1 MIVPHDSLTVTTRC
15 PSAAALRR
23 LPRHASVHTVID
35 VLVAGG
41 GPAGWAVAAAC
52 ARLGL
57 DTELV
62 DPAPDRPWRATY
74 GSWRGELPADA
85 EVAVAASGRGEAI
98 GTTRHRLGWDYVVL
112 DNRTLRDGFAAA
124 PVRVVQGRVRDARPD
139 ADGVTADLDGG
150 QRRAAILLDATGAV
164 RSVLRVT
171 PRRPAAEQTAVG
183 VLVDADAARHLV
195 SPGSALFMDWRPH
208 HGETGWPTFLYA
220 VPVTPDRVLLE
231 ETSLARRPGLGMA
244 VLRRR
249 LHARLAHHRIA
260 VPTGGEERVRIPVD
274 RPLPA
279 TPHWREPV
287 VPFGAASPLVHPA
300 TGYSVATALRMAPR
314 LAIAV
319 RDARQGGGSA
329 AAGAAA
335 WRTVWSPAALAVHT
349 LRRRSL
355 ESLLRFPPHLVAEF
369 FDVFFALP
377 QQHRWAY
384 LTGREDVRGS
394 AAAMAA
400 LFAAS
405 PWWLR
410 RQLVLGALAPRAV
423 DVKAIS

>member
-1 MIVPHDSLTVTTRC
+1 M
-15 PSAAALRR
+15 
-23 LPRHASVHTVID
+23 ID

-74 GSWRGELPADA
+74 GSWRGELPDQFDA
-85 EVAVAASGRGEAI
+85 AVAATGSGQAI
-98 GTTRHRLGWDYVVL
+98 GTTGHRLGWEYVVL
-112 DNRTLRDGFAAA
+112 DNGALRDRLGAA
-124 PVRVVQGRVRDARPD
+124 PVRVVKGRVRDARPD
-139 ADGVTADLDGG
+139 PNGVTADLDGS
-150 QRRAAILLDATGAV
+150 QRRASLLLDATGAA
-164 RSVLRVT
+164 RSVLGANR
-171 PRRPAAEQTAVG
+171 RRPTAEQTAVG
-183 VLVDADAARHLV
+183 VLVDADAARDLV
-195 SPGSALFMDWRPH
+195 TPGTALFMDWRPH
-208 HGETGWPTFLYA
+208 HGEPGWPTFLYA

-231 ETSLARRPGLGMA
+231 ETSLARRPGLALA

-260 VPTGGEERVRIPVD
+260 VPTGSEERVRIPVD

-279 TPHWREPV
+279 VSDWRGPV

-300 TGYSVATALRMAPR
+300 TGYSVATSLRLAPR
-314 LAIAV
+314 VAAAV
-319 RDARQGGGSA
+319 REGLQRGGSA

-355 ESLLRFPPHLVAEF
+355 ESLLRFPPELVPDF
-369 FDVFFALP
+369 FDVFFSLAER
-377 QQHRWAY
+377 HRWAY
-384 LTGREDVRGS
+384 LTGREDVQGS
-394 AAAMAA
+394 AAAMGA

-410 RQLVLGALAPRAV
+410 RRLVFGALDPRELTG
-423 DVKAIS
+423 

>member
-1 MIVPHDSLTVTTRC
+1 M
-15 PSAAALRR
+15 
-23 LPRHASVHTVID
+23 ID

-74 GSWRGELPADA
+74 GSWRGELPDDADA
-85 EVAVAASGRGEAI
+85 AVAASGRGEAI
-98 GTTRHRLGWDYVVL
+98 GTTGHRLGWEYVVL
-112 DNRTLRDGFAAA
+112 DNSALRDGFAAA
-124 PVRVVQGRVRDARPD
+124 PVKVLTGRVREAHADP
-139 ADGVTADLDGG
+139 DGVTVDLAGG
-150 QRRAAILLDATGAV
+150 QRRAAILIDATGAA
-164 RSVLRVT
+164 RSVLGT
-171 PRRPAAEQTAVG
+171 TLRRPAAEQTAVG
-183 VLVDADAARHLV
+183 VLVDADAAAAV
-195 SPGSALFMDWRPH
+195 VTPGNALFMDWRPH
-208 HGETGWPTFLYA
+208 HGEPGWPTFLYA
-220 VPVTPDRVLLE
+220 IPVTSNRVLLE
-231 ETSLARRPGLGMA
+231 ETSLARRPGLGLA

-260 VPTGGEERVRIPVD
+260 VPDGGEERVRIPVD
-274 RPLPA
+274 RALPA
-279 TPHWREPV
+279 AQDWRKAV

-300 TGYSVATALRMAPR
+300 TGYSVAAALRLAPR
-314 LAIAV
+314 LGTAV
-319 RDARQGGGSA
+319 RDALQRGGSA
-329 AAGAAA
+329 AAGVAA

-355 ESLLRFPPHLVAEF
+355 ESLLRFPAGLVPEF

-377 QQHRWAY
+377 ERHRWAY

-394 AAAMAA
+394 AAAMGA

-410 RQLVLGALAPRAV
+410 RRLVVGALDPRTLSALDDEV
-423 DVKAIS
+423 NVIRDAGR

>member
-1 MIVPHDSLTVTTRC
+1 M
-15 PSAAALRR
+15 
-23 LPRHASVHTVID
+23 ID

-85 EVAVAASGRGEAI
+85 GAAVAGSGSGEAI
-98 GTTRHRLGWDYVVL
+98 GTTEHRLGWDYVVL
-112 DNRTLRDGFAAA
+112 DNTVLRDGFAAA
-124 PVRVVQGRVRDARPD
+124 PVTVVKGRVRDGRPD
-139 ADGVTADLDGG
+139 PSGVTVDVDGS
-150 QRRAAILLDATGAV
+150 QRRAAVLLDATGAP
-164 RSVLRVT
+164 RTVLGAS
-171 PRRPAAEQTAVG
+171 PRRIAAEQTAVG
-183 VLVDADAARHLV
+183 VVVDAAAARDLV
-195 SPGSALFMDWRPH
+195 TPGSALFMDWRPD

-220 VPVTPDRVLLE
+220 VPVTSDRVLLE
-231 ETSLARRPGLGMA
+231 ETSLACRPGFGLG

-260 VPTGGEERVRIPVD
+260 VPPGAEERVRFPVD
-274 RPLPA
+274 RPLPS
-279 TPHWREPV
+279 PENWRGPV

-300 TGYSVATALRMAPR
+300 TGYSVATSLRLAPR
-314 LAIAV
+314 VATAV
-319 RDARQGGGSA
+319 RDALQHGGSA

-335 WRTVWSPAALAVHT
+335 WQTVWSPSALAVHT

-355 ESLLRFPPHLVAEF
+355 ESLLRFPPRLVPEF

-377 QQHRWAY
+377 QRNRWAY
-384 LTGREDVRGS
+384 LTGREDVAGS
-394 AAAMAA
+394 AAAMGA

-410 RQLVLGALAPRAV
+410 KRLVLGALDPRTSPQSV
-423 DVKAIS
+423 TE